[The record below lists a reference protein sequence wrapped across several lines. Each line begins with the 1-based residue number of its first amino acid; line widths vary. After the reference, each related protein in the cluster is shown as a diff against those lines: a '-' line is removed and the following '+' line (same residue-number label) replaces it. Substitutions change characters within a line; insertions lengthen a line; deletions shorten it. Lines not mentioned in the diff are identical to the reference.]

1 MNSVDRVKAICK
13 ERNIPISKLEKDL
26 GFANGYIGQLRKGV
40 FPDDRLLKISDYLDV
55 SVDYLLGVS
64 DVKNPPPQNERE
76 VLLNALF
83 DGDKSVTDDV
93 MDEVKGFARY
103 VWERE
108 KNKKKDE

>member
-1 MNSVDRVKAICK
+1 MYEIFAELLK
-13 ERNIPISKLEKDL
+13 ERDVTPYRVHKETGIAQSTLSDWKRGKSVPSAENMI
-26 GFANGYIGQLRKGV
+26 
-40 FPDDRLLKISDYLDV
+40 KIAEFFDV

-83 DGDKSVTDDV
+83 DGDKSVTEDM